1 MNGVVVIALRRPYTF
16 VVLSICI
23 LLFGIMTIVKTP
35 TDVFPNIKIPVV
47 AVVWAYAGLLPT
59 EVSGRI
65 TYLYERQLTSN
76 VEGIEHLE
84 SHSYYGSS
92 IIKIF
97 LQPGVDLAAAE
108 ADIDSISQTVTKQLP
123 PDISPPMV
131 MRLEASSVPVAM
143 VKVTAENLTPA
154 DLYNLAKNKI
164 RPFLVTIPGSIL
176 PHPYGGQD
184 KQLLV
189 SLDQQKLLARHLTA
203 TDVHNALVNQSIV
216 LPAGDMKL
224 HATDWLVQT
233 NATPMQ
239 VDDFNN
245 IPIKRVGNATVYM
258 RDVAD
263 VRLGGPPQIN
273 AVLVDGKQSVLI
285 VVMKSG
291 EASTLDVVDGV
302 RKAIPRIE
310 EIAPPGVKVE
320 LLNDASVFVKDSIK
334 DVLREMALAAAL
346 TGLIVLL
353 FLGSW
358 RATVIIATSIPLSIL
373 TAIISLHWMG
383 QTINVMTLG
392 GLALAVGILVDDATV
407 MIENIDTHIEM
418 GKPLET
424 AIIDAANQIVIPTFV
439 STACIIIVWLP
450 LFELTGVSGWLF
462 TPMAE
467 AVMFAMAAS
476 FILSRTLVP
485 TMAKYLL
492 VDHGAPHAAESGREE
507 KDETA
512 SALAGRRKFPTAAEI
527 EALANRDAERSALAG
542 DGGLSHFAVPL
553 PEVDQRL
560 HERNGF
566 LGRIQEGFERG
577 FQRMR
582 ERYSELLRKTLRNRR
597 RFVAIFLAAA
607 VASVA
612 LFFTNGQEF
621 FPEIKSGTLQ
631 MHMRLPLG
639 TRIEVTG
646 RIASLVSEDIERLL
660 PGQVEDIVSNC
671 GLPVGP
677 HNLAFI
683 PTPTIGPQD
692 CDMTIALKDEVSPVW
707 DFRGILR
714 KGLKERYPGTE
725 FTFQP
730 ADLTA
735 KILNFGSPSPIDVQI
750 NGGDSMDSYEFARK
764 LASKIRKINGAVDVV
779 IQQTMR
785 TPTLLVEGNRSLG
798 LGIQL
803 TEKDIAD
810 NLLMTLSGSQ
820 QVDQVFWLD
829 QKSGNSYQINVY
841 TPQYQLTKVQ
851 NLLTIPVDK
860 GDLDPSGSK
869 MQLLGSAATLSVK
882 GTPGVVSHANI
893 MPLFNIYVSA
903 ETRDLGGV
911 LSDVKKV
918 SEEMEKELP
927 RGAALEIHGQAETM
941 HAAYIELIGGLL
953 ASIVLIYL
961 LIVVNFQSWLDPFII
976 ITALPGALAGIAW
989 SLFMTHTNI
998 SVPALTGA
1006 IMCMGT
1012 ATANSILVV
1021 SYARERLELHGDA
1034 LLAALEAGYA
1044 RIRPVIMTASAMII
1058 GMLPMSMAN
1067 SQNAPLGRAVIGG
1080 LTVAT
1085 FATLFFVPCVY
1096 AIVYHRNS
1104 NKPES
1109 F

>member
-1 MNGVVVIALRRPYTF
+1 MNEVIVLALRRPYTF
-16 VVLSICI
+16 VVLSTLIVI
-23 LLFGIMTIVKTP
+23 FGVLAVLKTP
-35 TDVFPNIKIPVV
+35 SDVFPNIKIPVV

-76 VEGIEHLE
+76 VEGIEHIE

-143 VKVTAENLTPA
+143 LKVTAENLTPA

-164 RPFLVTIPGSIL
+164 RPFLVTIPGAIL

-189 SLDQQKLLARHLTA
+189 SLDQQKLKARRLTA
-203 TDVHNALVNQSIV
+203 TDVHNALGRQSIV

-224 HATDWLVQT
+224 QGTDWMVQT

-245 IPIKRVGNATVYM
+245 IPIRTNGSATIYM

-263 VRLGGPPQIN
+263 VRLGGPPQTN

-291 EASTLDVVDGV
+291 EASTLEVVDGV
-302 RKAIPRIE
+302 KKAIPRIE

-320 LLNDASVFVKDSIK
+320 LLNDASVFVEDSII
-334 DVLREMALAAAL
+334 DVLREMVLASAL
-346 TGLIVLL
+346 TGVVVLL

-373 TAIISLHWMG
+373 SALICLHWAG

-407 MIENIDTHIEM
+407 MIENIDTHLEM
-418 GKPLET
+418 AKPLET

-439 STACIIIVWLP
+439 STLCIIIVWFP
-450 LFELTGVSGWLF
+450 LFELTGVSGFLF

-467 AVMFAMAAS
+467 AVMFAMIAS
-476 FILSRTLVP
+476 FVLSRTLVP

-492 VDHGAPHAAESGREE
+492 VDHNAPHMDVSTQEEAPSPSGGARY
-507 KDETA
+507 
-512 SALAGRRKFPTAAEI
+512 PTAEEI
-527 EALANRDAERSALAG
+527 YALANLNAEENALAG
-542 DGGLSHFAVPL
+542 DGGPSHFAVPVPNL
-553 PEVDQRL
+553 DAAPEPGVFRRIQQGFE
-560 HERNGF
+560 HSFERFRDRYREFLSRTLNNKGKFIAGF
-566 LGRIQEGFERG
+566 LAVSATSLI
-577 FQRMR
+577 
-582 ERYSELLRKTLRNRR
+582 L
-597 RFVAIFLAAA
+597 FL
-607 VASVA
+607 
-612 LFFTNGQEF
+612 FNGQEF

-631 MHMRLPLG
+631 MHMRAPLG
-639 TRIEVTG
+639 TRIETAG
-646 RIASLVSEDIERLL
+646 RIATLVSNDIETML
-660 PGQVEDIVSNC
+660 PGKVEGIVSNC

-677 HNLAFI
+677 HNMAFI
-683 PTPTIGPQD
+683 PTPTIGAQD
-692 CDMTIALKDEVSPVW
+692 CDLTITLKDDASPVW
-707 DFRGILR
+707 DYRAILR
-714 KGLKERYPGTE
+714 KGLYEHYPGTE

-750 NGGDSMDSYEFARK
+750 NGGDQNASYEFARK
-764 LASKIRKINGAVDVV
+764 LASRLRKVSGAADVV

-785 TPTLLVEGNRSLG
+785 TPTLRIDGNRSLG
-798 LGIQL
+798 LGVKL

-820 QVDQVFWLD
+820 QVDQQFWLD
-829 QKSGNSYQINVY
+829 QKTGNSYQINVY
-841 TPQYQLTKVQ
+841 TPQPQITRIQ
-851 NLLTIPVDK
+851 DLLTLPVNKSD
-860 GDLDPSGSK
+860 GESSPDE
-869 MQLLGSAATLSVK
+869 MQLLGSVASLTAV
-882 GTPGVVSHANI
+882 GTPGVVTHANI
-893 MPLFNIYVSA
+893 MPLFDVYVSA
-903 ETRDLGGV
+903 ERRDLGGV
-911 LSDVKKV
+911 LADVKQITK
-918 SEEMEKELP
+918 EMGHELP
-927 RGAALEIHGQAETM
+927 RGAGLEIHGQAETM
-941 HAAYIELIGGLL
+941 HGAYVELIGGLL

-989 SLFMTHTNI
+989 SLFLTHTNL

-1012 ATANSILVV
+1012 ATANAVLVV
-1021 SYARERLELHGDA
+1021 SYARERLDLHGDA
-1034 LLAALEAGYA
+1034 MQAALEAGYS

-1058 GMLPMSMAN
+1058 GMLPMSMSN
-1067 SQNAPLGRAVIGG
+1067 SQNAPLGRAIIGG
-1080 LTVAT
+1080 LIVAT
-1085 FATLFFVPCVY
+1085 FATLLFVPCVY
-1096 AIVYHRNS
+1096 AFAYKRSRKGQEVV
-1104 NKPES
+1104 
-1109 F
+1109 

>member
-1 MNGVVVIALRRPYTF
+1 M
-16 VVLSICI
+16 
-23 LLFGIMTIVKTP
+23 
-35 TDVFPNIKIPVV
+35 
-47 AVVWAYAGLLPT
+47 
-59 EVSGRI
+59 
-65 TYLYERQLTSN
+65 
-76 VEGIEHLE
+76 
-84 SHSYYGSS
+84 
-92 IIKIF
+92 
-97 LQPGVDLAAAE
+97 
-108 ADIDSISQTVTKQLP
+108 
-123 PDISPPMV
+123 
-131 MRLEASSVPVAM
+131 
-143 VKVTAENLTPA
+143 
-154 DLYNLAKNKI
+154 
-164 RPFLVTIPGSIL
+164 
-176 PHPYGGQD
+176 
-184 KQLLV
+184 
-189 SLDQQKLLARHLTA
+189 
-203 TDVHNALVNQSIV
+203 
-216 LPAGDMKL
+216 
-224 HATDWLVQT
+224 QT

>member
-1 MNGVVVIALRRPYTF
+1 
-16 VVLSICI
+16 
-23 LLFGIMTIVKTP
+23 
-35 TDVFPNIKIPVV
+35 
-47 AVVWAYAGLLPT
+47 
-59 EVSGRI
+59 
-65 TYLYERQLTSN
+65 
-76 VEGIEHLE
+76 
-84 SHSYYGSS
+84 
-92 IIKIF
+92 
-97 LQPGVDLAAAE
+97 
-108 ADIDSISQTVTKQLP
+108 
-123 PDISPPMV
+123 
-131 MRLEASSVPVAM
+131 
-143 VKVTAENLTPA
+143 
-154 DLYNLAKNKI
+154 
-164 RPFLVTIPGSIL
+164 
-176 PHPYGGQD
+176 
-184 KQLLV
+184 
-189 SLDQQKLLARHLTA
+189 
-203 TDVHNALVNQSIV
+203 
-216 LPAGDMKL
+216 
-224 HATDWLVQT
+224 
-233 NATPMQ
+233 MQ